1 MFVPKGD
8 GGLMSLETARE
19 KPVEMV
25 LSGPAASLM
34 GGKALAGIDD
44 CLVIDMGGT
53 STDIAYLDE
62 GFPRLNVEGAV
73 VGQWRTRVKGIDIW
87 TCGPGRGFV
96 GPTGQEGG
104 TANRAGTSAP
114 IWPWRPPVTPAF
126 GIR

>member
-1 MFVPKGD
+1 
-8 GGLMSLETARE
+8 MSLETARE
-19 KPVEMV
+19 RPVEMV

-34 GGKALAGIDD
+34 GGKALAGMED

-87 TCGPGRGFV
+87 TCGLGGDSLVRLDKRDGLLI
-96 GPTGQEGG
+96 GPERVLPSGHGL
-104 TANRAGTSAP
+104 
-114 IWPWRPPVTPAF
+114 RPLPRLP
-126 GIR
+126 REDSP